1 MTRKLKPAVG
11 AGGKQKAKAK
21 KKIAEEDKREFNWKH
36 HDHGDKQWHDKV
48 HRPKPIVCVESKDD
62 QIGVDLAHLV
72 EEDKKHHH
80 HPRHRAHHEKEH
92 RTVAY

>member
-1 MTRKLKPAVG
+1 MVRKVKPAVG

-21 KKIAEEDKREFNWKH
+21 KTAEEDKKEFNWKH
-36 HDHGDKQWHDKV
+36 HDHGDKQFHDKA

-62 QIGVDLAHLV
+62 QIGADLAHLV

-80 HPRHRAHHEKEH
+80 HRHRAHEKEQ